1 MAGLKRFRDPVSR
14 SQEYLR
20 YSSAEPLLLNSAAQL
35 PRVGPTEEDQHQ
47 WGGELGGVR
56 HGAGRAG
63 RPPSGLSL
71 LEHSTHC
78 RTVLQVCL
86 PPCAGTADVFFKQ
99 CLGLSG
105 RGVRVLA
112 VQWPP
117 YWSVQVVITE
127 YLKSPRFLYCLICE
141 QEWCEGF
148 AQLLDRLSL
157 EQVPHCME
165 LPCAALSGQVHIF
178 GAALGGFLGQK
189 FAEESRNCP
198 RVASLILCNSFTDT
212 AIFKSEEEA
221 AGLWM
226 LPAVVLKKLVM
237 GGLEAGERPDNAML
251 QATDFILERLD
262 TLSQSEL
269 AARLTLN
276 TGEAR
281 RPAVTVVWR
290 CSPGPR
296 HAAARQQAARHPYRR
311 V

>member
-1 MAGLKRFRDPVSR
+1 MAGLNGFRDPVSR
-14 SQEYLR
+14 SQEYLSFR
-20 YSSAEPLLLNSAAQL
+20 GSVPLKRISTSGEQSWA
-35 PRVGPTEEDQHQ
+35 VFDTGP
-47 WGGELGGVR
+47 
-56 HGAGRAG
+56 AGQGG
-63 RPPSGLSL
+63 RPL
-71 LEHSTHC
+71 
-78 RTVLQVCL
+78 VCL

-105 RGVRVLA
+105 RGVRVVA

-117 YWSVQVVITE
+117 YWST
-127 YLKSPRFLYCLICE
+127 

-157 EQVPHCME
+157 E
-165 LPCAALSGQVHIF
+165 QVHIF

-189 FAEESRNCP
+189 FAEETRNCP

-276 TGEAR
+276 TAPAHVTPQHVNQLPVTLIDVFDDCALTQLVREDTYKSYPEAKLGHLK
-281 RPAVTVVWR
+281 T
-290 CSPGPR
+290 GGNF
-296 HAAARQQAARHPYRR
+296 PYLSRSEEVNLYISIHLR
-311 V
+311 NYENAQ